1 MTCAYAYN
9 ANRFKQLPGE
19 DLRRFNTLFDMINY
33 NISFIDRTAGIK
45 VPVRTAT
52 PPQLLMPDFDPSFSM
67 TYEECCQ
74 ARVRDILAR
83 QKQIDVPIRLLY
95 SGGIDSSLILVSFIK
110 ELGAEQA
117 ANRIQLVMSQ
127 ESIEENP
134 WMYEKLIRRGNFD
147 MISGERHGGDWGR
160 DRILVGGEFNDQ
172 VLGSDVYRDL
182 TRWRG
187 DGILSKAWSEG
198 LMTEYYLSKGLSRS
212 DSEMWTAI
220 FSDHLRRAPCTI
232 ETVADW
238 WWWINFSCK
247 WSSVYFRILMYARPG
262 SEISKGYLDGY
273 YYQFYGDDRFQK
285 WSMVDRT
292 YKHQGTW
299 LTYKWL
305 AKRLVSDF
313 LGDDQYMQ
321 KMKRGSLW
329 RLLGYKKSAEI
340 IDENYQYDWDCTA
353 ADWYE
358 PNNSFG
364 SDR

>member
-1 MTCAYAYN
+1 MISAYAYN

-19 DLRRFNTLFDMINY
+19 DMRRFNTLFDMINY
-33 NISFIDRTAGIK
+33 NISFVDRTGGIK
-45 VPVRTAT
+45 VPIRTKT
-52 PPQLLMPDFDPSFSM
+52 PSQLSMPVFDPTFSM

-83 QKQIDVPIRLLY
+83 QEQLDVPIRLLY

-110 ELGAEQA
+110 ELGVEQA

-147 MISGERHGGDWGR
+147 MISGELHSRDWGR

-172 VLGSDVYRDL
+172 ILGSDVYRDL
-182 TRWRG
+182 TRWKG
-187 DGILSKAWSEG
+187 DGILEQPWTAD
-198 LMTEYYLSKGLSRS
+198 LMTEYYLSKGLSTA
-212 DSEMWTAI
+212 DSEMWTGI
-220 FSDHLRRAPCTI
+220 FGDHLKRAPCAV
-232 ETVADW
+232 ENVADW

-247 WSSVYFRILMYARPG
+247 WGSVYFRILMYAQAG
-262 SEISKGYLDGY
+262 SDISQEYLDGY
-273 YYQFYGDDRFQK
+273 YYQFYGDDRFQQ

-321 KMKRGSLW
+321 KIKRGSLW

-340 IDENYQYDWDCTA
+340 INEYYQYDWNCTA
-353 ADWYE
+353 ADWYD
-358 PNNSFG
+358 PDNSFG
-364 SDR
+364 ETS